1 MKFILNIKNNLMDQS
16 LDLIK
21 QNICHRCLQF
31 NKNTLISILN
41 FLKREHVNLHIFKQN
56 SDGIRI
62 NLDNLHPDLIYK
74 LHNYVEY
81 KLNEE
86 KNKN

>member
-1 MKFILNIKNNLMDQS
+1 MEINDNIVNNSKLEI
-16 LDLIK
+16 IK

-31 NKNTLISILN
+31 NKETLISILN
-41 FLKREHVNLHIFKQN
+41 FLKKEHIDLNLFKQN

-62 NLDNLHPDLIYK
+62 NLDK
-74 LHNYVEY
+74 LSNNMILKLNNYVEY

-86 KNKN
+86 KK

>member
-1 MKFILNIKNNLMDQS
+1 MEQS
-16 LDLIK
+16 IDNIK

-31 NKNTLISILN
+31 NKDTLISILN
-41 FLKREHVNLHIFKQN
+41 FLKREHLDLKMFKQN

-62 NLDNLHPDLIYK
+62 NLDDLDNSIIYK
-74 LHNYVEY
+74 LNNYIEY

-86 KNKN
+86 KK

>member
-1 MKFILNIKNNLMDQS
+1 MEQT
-16 LDLIK
+16 LDNIK

-31 NKNTLISILN
+31 NKETLISILN
-41 FLKREHVNLHIFKQN
+41 FLKKEHLDLKNFKQN

-62 NLDNLHPDLIYK
+62 NLDDLDTDIIHK
-74 LHNYVEY
+74 LNNYVEY

-86 KNKN
+86 KK

>member
-1 MKFILNIKNNLMDQS
+1 MTNNNDVN
-16 LDLIK
+16 LDIIK

-31 NKNTLISILN
+31 NKDTLISILN
-41 FLKREHVNLHIFKQN
+41 FLKKEHIDLNLFKQN

-62 NLDNLHPDLIYK
+62 NLDK
-74 LHNYVEY
+74 LNSSMILKLNNYVEY

-86 KNKN
+86 KNSKI

>member
-1 MKFILNIKNNLMDQS
+1 MEQS
-16 LDLIK
+16 IDNIK

-31 NKNTLISILN
+31 NKDTLVSILN
-41 FLKREHVNLHIFKQN
+41 FLKREHLDLKIFKQN

-62 NLDNLHPDLIYK
+62 NLDDLDNTIIYK
-74 LHNYVEY
+74 LNNYVEY

-86 KNKN
+86 KK